1 MNDRSHATS
10 HATAVS
16 VALSLRR
23 GAPIGERPTA
33 EELAALYEGC
43 LSSDR
48 RTEVLSYL
56 ANDEALYAQWL
67 MFFEYAEEL
76 GLPAPAAIP
85 VDRPAGNDQRVR
97 RGPKTSFAG
106 KLKRLFNIYIL
117 FPGTALAGLA
127 VFMLFF
133 QVSQPIGLDQL
144 YQEYGT
150 PAPGRITLPTRS
162 LGNFWA
168 EPEPE
173 RFILSQ
179 GFRAGLERLR
189 IDAPDMDLLADEPE
203 QPAVAILGKEDRQ
216 TLQTIGE
223 WAALTQIQCPD
234 QSADYFIAADQVWTT
249 LQARLEAIDAPYAQT
264 LAEVSQQ
271 IRTTEPSRADRLC
284 NLASIIT
291 KDVRR

>member
-1 MNDRSHATS
+1 MNDKFHAISHAT
-10 HATAVS
+10 TVS
-16 VALSLRR
+16 VALSLCR
-23 GAPIGERPTA
+23 GAPTGERPTA
-33 EELAALYEGC
+33 EELAALYEGR
-43 LSSDR
+43 LLSDR
-48 RTEVLSYL
+48 RTEVLGYL

-76 GLPAPAAIP
+76 GLPAQAAIP
-85 VDRPAGNDQRVR
+85 VARPADKNMRVR
-97 RGPKTSFAG
+97 QGQKTSFAG
-106 KLKRLFNIYIL
+106 KLKRLFNIYTV

-133 QVSQPIGLDQL
+133 KVLQPTGLDQL
-144 YQEYGT
+144 YQEYGSSV
-150 PAPGRITLPTRS
+150 PGRITLPTRS

-168 EPEPE
+168 DPEPE

-179 GFRAGLERLR
+179 GFRAGLDRLNVN
-189 IDAPDMDLLADEPE
+189 APDMDLLADEPE
-203 QPAVAILGKEDRQ
+203 QPAVAILGEEDRQ
-216 TLQTIGE
+216 TLKSVGE

-234 QSADYFIAADQVWTT
+234 PSADYAIAADQVWTT
-249 LQARLEAIDAPYAQT
+249 LQARLEAIDAPYVRT

-271 IRTTEPSRADRLC
+271 IRTTEPTRSDRVC